1 METAMQI
8 NPYLSFNGK
17 CAAAFKF
24 YEKVLS
30 GKLLMMM
37 TYGES
42 PMAAQTAPDHK
53 DRIMHARL
61 AVGDML
67 LMGADAPPQF
77 YTPMQGIVVTIGVDT
92 PAEAE
97 RVFTALAENGTVRMP
112 IQETFWAQ
120 RFGMLIDQFGTP
132 WMVNC
137 EKPGQ

>member
-1 METAMQI
+1 MQI
-8 NPYLSFNGK
+8 NPYLSFNGT
-17 CAAAFKF
+17 CDAAFKF
-24 YEKVLS
+24 YETVLG
-30 GKLLMMM
+30 GKILMKM

-42 PMAAQTAPDHK
+42 PMAAQTAPADK
-53 DRIMHARL
+53 DKIMHVRL

-77 YTPMQGIVVTIGVDT
+77 YEPMKGIVVSLGIEA

-97 RVFTALAENGTVRMP
+97 RVFAALSENGTVRMP

-120 RFGMLIDQFGTP
+120 RFGMLTDQFGTP

-137 EKPGQ
+137 EKPGY

>member
-1 METAMQI
+1 MQI

>member
-1 METAMQI
+1 MQI
-8 NPYLSFNGK
+8 NPYLSFNGQ
-17 CAAAFKF
+17 CDAAFKF
-24 YEKVLS
+24 YEKVLG
-30 GKLLMMM
+30 GKILMRM

-42 PMAAQTAPDHK
+42 PMAAQTPPDSK
-53 DRIMHARL
+53 DKIMHVRL

-77 YTPMQGIVVTIGVDT
+77 YQPMQGMVVTLGIDT
-92 PAEAE
+92 PAESE
-97 RVFTALAENGTVRMP
+97 RVFKALSENGTVRMP

-137 EKPGQ
+137 EKAGY

>member
-1 METAMQI
+1 MQI

-17 CAAAFKF
+17 CEVAFKF
-24 YEKVLS
+24 YQKIL
-30 GKLLMMM
+30 GGDLPYMMK
-37 TYGES
+37 YGES
-42 PMAAQTAPDHK
+42 PMAAQTAPEDK
-53 DRIMHARL
+53 DKVMHARL
-61 AVGDML
+61 VAGDMV

-77 YTPMQGIVVTIGVDT
+77 YEPMKGMVVSLNVDA

-97 RVFTALAENGTVRMP
+97 RVFKALSENGTVRMP

-137 EKPGQ
+137 ERSGQ

>member
-1 METAMQI
+1 MQI

-24 YEKVLS
+24 YEKVLG

-53 DRIMHARL
+53 DRIVHARL

-77 YTPMQGIVVTIGVDT
+77 YTPMQGMVVTIGVDT

-137 EKPGQ
+137 EKSGQ

>member
-1 METAMQI
+1 MQI

-17 CAAAFKF
+17 CAEAFTF
-24 YEKVLS
+24 YAQVL
-30 GKLLMMM
+30 GGENVMMM

-42 PMAAQTAPDHK
+42 PMAAQTAPEDK

-61 AVGDML
+61 RAGDMV

-77 YTPMQGIVVTIGVDT
+77 FQPAQGMVVSVSVDA
-92 PAEAE
+92 PAEAD
-97 RVFTALAENGTVRMP
+97 RIFKALSENGTVKMP

-120 RFGMLIDQFGTP
+120 RFGMLIDRFGTP

-137 EKPGQ
+137 EKPDM

>member
-1 METAMQI
+1 MQI

-17 CAAAFKF
+17 CAEAFTF
-24 YEKVLS
+24 YAQVL
-30 GKLLMMM
+30 GGENVMMM

-42 PMAAQTAPDHK
+42 PMAAQTAPEDK

-61 AVGDML
+61 KAGDMV

-77 YTPMQGIVVTIGVDT
+77 YQPAQGMVVSVSVDA
-92 PAEAE
+92 PAEAD
-97 RVFTALAENGTVRMP
+97 RIFKALSESGTVKMP

-120 RFGMLIDQFGTP
+120 RFGMLIDRFGTP

-137 EKPGQ
+137 EKPDM

>member
-1 METAMQI
+1 MQI

-17 CAAAFKF
+17 CAEAFTF
-24 YEKVLS
+24 YAQVL
-30 GKLLMMM
+30 GGENVMMM

-42 PMAAQTAPDHK
+42 PMAAQTAPEDR

-61 AVGDML
+61 KAGDMV

-77 YTPMQGIVVTIGVDT
+77 YQPAQGMVVSLSVDA
-92 PAEAE
+92 PAEAD
-97 RVFTALAENGTVRMP
+97 RIFKALSENGTVRMP

-120 RFGMLIDQFGTP
+120 RFGMLIDRFGTP

-137 EKPGQ
+137 EKPDM

>member
-1 METAMQI
+1 MQI
-8 NPYLSFNGK
+8 NPYLSFNGT

-24 YEKVLS
+24 YEKVLG

-37 TYGES
+37 TYGET
-42 PMAAQTAPDHK
+42 PMAAQTAPEAR
-53 DRIMHARL
+53 DRIVHARL

-77 YTPMQGIVVTIGVDT
+77 YEPMKGMVVTLGIEKPD
-92 PAEAE
+92 EAD
-97 RVFTALAENGTVRMP
+97 RLFKALSENGTVRMP

-137 EKPGQ
+137 ERPAQ

>member
-1 METAMQI
+1 MQI
-8 NPYLSFNGK
+8 NPHLSFNGK

-24 YEKVLS
+24 YEKVLE
-30 GKLLMMM
+30 GKILMMM

-42 PMAAQTAPDHK
+42 PMAAQTAPDFK

-61 AVGDML
+61 TVGDML

-77 YTPMQGIVVTIGVDT
+77 YEPMKGMVVTIGVKK
-92 PAEAE
+92 PEEAD
-97 RVFTALAENGTVRMP
+97 RIFKALAENGTVRMP

-120 RFGMLIDQFGTP
+120 RFGMLTDQFGTP

-137 EKPGQ
+137 ERPRQ

>member
-1 METAMQI
+1 MQI

-24 YEKVLS
+24 YEKVLG
-30 GKLLMMM
+30 GKILMMM

-42 PMAAQTAPDHK
+42 PMAAQTAPEHK

-77 YTPMQGIVVTIGVDT
+77 YRPMEGMVVTIGVDK
-92 PAEAE
+92 PEEAE
-97 RVFTALAENGTVRMP
+97 GIFKALSESGTVRMP

-120 RFGMLIDQFGTP
+120 RFGMVIDQFGTP

-137 EKPGQ
+137 ERPGQ